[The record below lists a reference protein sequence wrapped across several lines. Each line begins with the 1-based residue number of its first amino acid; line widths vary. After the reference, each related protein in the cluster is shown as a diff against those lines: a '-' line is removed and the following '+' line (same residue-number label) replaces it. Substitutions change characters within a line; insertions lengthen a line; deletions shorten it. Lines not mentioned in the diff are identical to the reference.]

1 MTGPA
6 ELKSVAFRREREAA
20 WVELEVLVDQVSKR
34 GPRSLT
40 AEDATRLPM
49 LYRGALS
56 ALSVARAISLD
67 RNVTDYLESL
77 CGRAYFAVYRTRR
90 PLLSSLWGFFA
101 VWWPGAMREIRWPL
115 LLAASFMVAGGLAGF
130 FLTLDDMDRYYA
142 FVPDGMSGGRNPAAT
157 TEFLRNGLYEQSDM
171 SDRLA
176 RFASFLFSHNA
187 RIGMM
192 AFAVGFAAGL
202 PVLYLLFYN
211 GLILG
216 AFAALYHARGLS
228 LDLWGWLLPHGV
240 TELGAVVVCGAAGLV
255 LARALM
261 FPGRLSRLDN
271 LARRGRVAAGIVAG
285 AVGMFFLAA
294 LIEGIFRQ
302 TVTDV
307 GVRYGL
313 AGLTLVAWTAYI
325 AFGGRRAS

>member
-1 MTGPA
+1 MSAGA
-6 ELKSVAFRREREAA
+6 LKSLEFRREREAA
-20 WVELEVLVDQVSKR
+20 WVELEVLVDQVMKR
-34 GPRSLT
+34 GPRSLS
-40 AEDATRLPM
+40 AQDAARLPM
-49 LYRGALS
+49 LYRGGLS
-56 ALSVARAISLD
+56 SLSVARAISLD

-90 PLLSSLWGFFA
+90 PLLLSLWAFFA
-101 VWWPGAMREIRWPL
+101 DWWPRACRQIRWPL
-115 LLAASFMVAGGLAGF
+115 VLSAAFMVAGGLAGF

-142 FVPDGMSGGRNPAAT
+142 FVPGSMSGGRNPAAT
-157 TEFLRNGLYEQSDM
+157 TEFLREGLYGQSDM
-171 SDRLA
+171 SDTLV

-192 AFAVGFAAGL
+192 AFAIGFAAGL

-216 AFAALYHARGLS
+216 SFAALYHSRGLS

-255 LARALM
+255 LAQALM
-261 FPGRLSRLDN
+261 FPGRLSRLEN
-271 LARRGRVAAGIVAG
+271 LAHRGRLAAGIVAG
-285 AVGMFFLAA
+285 AVGMFLLAA

-307 GVRYGL
+307 TVRYGL
-313 AGLTLVAWTAYI
+313 AGLTLVGWTAYI
-325 AFGGRRAS
+325 GFAGRRRR

>member
-1 MTGPA
+1 MSFT
-6 ELKSVAFRREREAA
+6 LKSLEFRREREAA
-20 WVELEVLVDQVSKR
+20 WVELESLIEQVSKR
-34 GPRSLT
+34 GMRSLS
-40 AEDATRLPM
+40 ADEAARLPM
-49 LYRGALS
+49 LYRSALS

-67 RNVTDYLESL
+67 RNVLEYLESL
-77 CGRAYFAVYRTRR
+77 CGRAYFVVYGTKT
-90 PLLSSLWGFFA
+90 PLWVSLRVFFSQ
-101 VWWPGAMREIRWPL
+101 WLPRAMRAIRWPL
-115 LLAASFMVAGGLAGF
+115 LLSAAFLAAGGLAGF
-130 FLTLDDMDRYYA
+130 FLTVDDMDRYYA
-142 FVPDGMSGGRNPAAT
+142 FVPDAMSGGRNPAAT
-157 TEFLRNGLYEQSDM
+157 TEFLRNGLYEQSSM
-171 SDRLA
+171 SERLA
-176 RFASFLFSHNA
+176 TFASFLFSNNA

-228 LDLWGWLLPHGV
+228 VDLWGWLLPHGV

-255 LARALM
+255 LAQALM

-271 LARRGRVAAGIVAG
+271 LARRGRLAAGIVAG
-285 AVGMFFLAA
+285 AVGMFFIAA

-307 GVRYGL
+307 VLRYGL
-313 AGLTLVAWTAYI
+313 AGLTLALWLLY
-325 AFGGRRAS
+325 FGFAGRRVR